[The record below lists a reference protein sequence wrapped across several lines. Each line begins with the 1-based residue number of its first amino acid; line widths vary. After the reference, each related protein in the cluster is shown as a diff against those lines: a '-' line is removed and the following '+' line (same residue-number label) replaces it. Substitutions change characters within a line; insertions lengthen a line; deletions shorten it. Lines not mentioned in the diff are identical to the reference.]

1 MRKSG
6 AGSGLN
12 GSIMKVTLGAAG
24 QLGCMFARIRGI
36 VTDSV
41 MSSPIKGPMHM
52 SPLLCYECQSS

>member
-24 QLGCMFARIRGI
+24 QLGCMFARIRAT
-36 VTDSV
+36 VTDPV
-41 MSSPIKGPMHM
+41 MSSLIKGPMHM
-52 SPLLCYECQSS
+52 SPLLCCE